1 MNGND
6 MNDKRDVAT
15 CGKLYFGKYRGTVI
29 DNLDPERRGR
39 IQALVPDVLGD
50 LPSSWA
56 MPCLQ
61 VAGTKSGMFTVPT
74 IWSGVW
80 IEFEQGDSDYPIW
93 VGGFFGSATE
103 VPAMASAAP
112 PGVPAITHQ
121 TPGQNGITIN
131 DVPGPTGGILIK
143 ASGGAFIAINDVGIT
158 ISNGQN
164 AIITMQGNSVD
175 INGGA
180 LTII

>member
-1 MNGND
+1 MN
-6 MNDKRDVAT
+6 NDKRDIGT
-15 CGKLYFGKYRGTVI
+15 CDKLYFGKYRGTVI
-29 DNLDPERRGR
+29 DNLDLEQRGR

-56 MPCLQ
+56 TPCLQ
-61 VAGTKSGMFTVPT
+61 VAGTKSGMFTVPVVG
-74 IWSGVW
+74 SGVW

-93 VGGFFGSATE
+93 SGCFFGSAAE
-103 VPAMASAAP
+103 VPPMAKAVP

-121 TPGQNGITIN
+121 TPGQNGITIS
-131 DVPGPTGGILIK
+131 DLPGPTGGILIK
-143 ASGGAFIAINDVGIT
+143 ANTGAFIAINDVGIT

-164 AIITMQGNSVD
+164 AIITMQGNTVD
-175 INGGA
+175 VNGGA

>member
-1 MNGND
+1 MND
-6 MNDKRDVAT
+6 MNDNRDVAT

-29 DNLDPERRGR
+29 DNLDPMQMGR
-39 IQALVPDVLGD
+39 ILALVPDVLGD

-56 MPCLQ
+56 MPCLSVGGAQ
-61 VAGTKSGMFTVPT
+61 GGMFTVP
-74 IWSGVW
+74 IIGSGVW

-93 VGGFFGSATE
+93 TGCFYGSE
-103 VPAMASAAP
+103 EEKPSMAKAVP
-112 PGVPAITHQ
+112 PGVPGITFQ
-121 TPGQNGITIN
+121 TPLQNGVTIS

-143 ASGGAFIAINDVGIT
+143 ARSGASIAINDVGIT
-158 ISNGQN
+158 ISNGQGAMIN
-164 AIITMQGNSVD
+164 LQGNSVD